1 MEGLPQTVAVEV
13 WRLLLKAIEEYLPKL
28 GREGGYQFIFFHLFM
43 RICIMLFFS
52 IFHCHLPINSHLLM
66 NYEIQYWFTNHMNH
80 PLKYKSLRT
89 FKVSKFTIHKMWPP
103 QNLMILQCLNKVIKG
118 YVFWIVYSVICTFQ
132 LFHKACYY
140 ILPESLG
147 YDWYFH
153 FALHSPG
160 KIFLY
165 FNKINVSVFSFVL
178 FQVKNF
184 CL

>member
-1 MEGLPQTVAVEV
+1 
-13 WRLLLKAIEEYLPKL
+13 
-28 GREGGYQFIFFHLFM
+28 M

-103 QNLMILQCLNKVIKG
+103 QNLMILQCLNKFIKG

-153 FALHSPG
+153 FAFVHQEQ
-160 KIFLY
+160 Y
-165 FNKINVSVFSFVL
+165 FCTLIKSMFQFFHL
-178 FQVKNF
+178 FF
-184 CL
+184 FR

>member
-28 GREGGYQFIFFHLFM
+28 GRDGGYQFIFFIYSWAFVSW
-43 RICIMLFFS
+43 FFF
-52 IFHCHLPINSHLLM
+52 IFHCHLPIDSHLLM
-66 NYEIQYWFTNHMNH
+66 NYEIQYWFTNCMNH

-89 FKVSKFTIHKMWPP
+89 FKVSKIDNP
-103 QNLMILQCLNKVIKG
+103 QNVAPTKLNNTTCLNKFIKG
-118 YVFWIVYSVICTFQ
+118 YVFWFVYSVICTFQ

-160 KIFLY
+160 TIFLY
-165 FNKINVSVFSFVL
+165 LNKINVSVFSFVL

>member
-1 MEGLPQTVAVEV
+1 
-13 WRLLLKAIEEYLPKL
+13 
-28 GREGGYQFIFFHLFM
+28 
-43 RICIMLFFS
+43 MLFFS

-80 PLKYKSLRT
+80 PLKFKSLRT
-89 FKVSKFTIHKMWPP
+89 FKVSKIDNP
-103 QNLMILQCLNKVIKG
+103 QNVAPTKLNNTTCLNKFIKG
-118 YVFWIVYSVICTFQ
+118 YVFWFVYSVICTFQ